1 MIFYFRELSKK
12 GKYSSELGQ
21 GAIPGYSYTLI
32 RQSVIFWYGGWNY
45 NYKSVIM
52 KAYLPNPAKASMLL
66 AILFGAVMLVHAG
79 PVYHSADAINKT
91 TVTYRAAANR
101 AAAEAKRAEM
111 RMVVATATSIY
122 ADMDLEDSG
131 LSRQAFQNAWI
142 GYYKLKKKGLLKK
155 TSVLTICD
163 FSQSSSNQ
171 RMYVIDVRNRRVLYR
186 TYVAHGINSGEEYAN
201 CFSNKMES
209 CKSSLGFYITSGTY
223 TGVNGYSLRIDGV
236 DKGFNDNARK
246 RAIVIHGANYVSMR
260 VVHKYGMMGTTF
272 GCPAIPTEMTTQII
286 PVVKNGS
293 CFFIYYPSKK
303 YLANSSVLNS

>member
-1 MIFYFRELSKK
+1 
-12 GKYSSELGQ
+12 
-21 GAIPGYSYTLI
+21 
-32 RQSVIFWYGGWNY
+32 
-45 NYKSVIM
+45 M
-52 KAYLPNPAKASMLL
+52 KAHYFTPAKASLFL
-66 AILFGAVMLVHAG
+66 AILLGTVTLLHAG
-79 PVYHSADAINKT
+79 PVYRSTNSINRT
-91 TVTYRAAANR
+91 AVTFRTGASR

-111 RMVVATATSIY
+111 RMVVANATAIY

-131 LSRQAFQNAWI
+131 LSRAAFQNAWI
-142 GYYKLKKKGLLKK
+142 GYYKLRKKGLLKK

-171 RMYVIDVRNRRVLYR
+171 RMYVIDVRSRRVLYR
-186 TYVAHGINSGEEYAN
+186 TYVAHGINSGDEFATS
-201 CFSNKMES
+201 FSNKMES

-223 TGVNGYSLRIDGV
+223 TGVNGVSLRIDGV

-260 VVHKYGMMGTTF
+260 IVHKYGTMGTTF

-303 YLANSSVLNS
+303 YLAHSTVLNS

>member
-1 MIFYFRELSKK
+1 M
-12 GKYSSELGQ
+12 
-21 GAIPGYSYTLI
+21 
-32 RQSVIFWYGGWNY
+32 
-45 NYKSVIM
+45 KS
-52 KAYLPNPAKASMLL
+52 YLPTSAKTSLL
-66 AILFGAVMLVHAG
+66 LLILIGSVTLLQAG
-79 PVYHSADAINKT
+79 PVYRSPDATNKT
-91 TVTYRAAANR
+91 TVTYRITANR

-111 RMVVATATSIY
+111 RMVVATATAIY

-155 TSVLTICD
+155 TNVLTICD

-171 RMYVIDVRNRRVLYR
+171 RMYVIDVHNHRVLYR

-201 CFSNKMES
+201 SFSNKMES

-223 TGVNGYSLRIDGV
+223 TGANGYSLRIEGV

-246 RAIVIHGANYVSMR
+246 RAIVIHGANYVSMKI
-260 VVHKYGMMGTTF
+260 VHKYGMMGTTF

-293 CFFIYYPSKK
+293 CLFIYYPSKK
-303 YLANSSVLNS
+303 YLAQSPVLNS